1 MEAAEAAVQGMH
13 SGRVESEFILDLGEV
28 EGVKTVLA
36 ESTTGVWETP
46 DSLHLSITVSR
57 QGSPS
62 VEIDGRTIETPN
74 YSLTGEVIFIGEDV
88 YLMMDSPIVKVRYEG
103 ERDIHNDRSFDLFY
117 FFDYQLLLADEISM
131 VEQELNGEQVYYIR
145 GPIAIHRAYPVIGA
159 SALDGVLEYWIGAED
174 YLLRR
179 FEVSGVDSR
188 REDST
193 QKLNGWI
200 SLSDFGEPVDIQ
212 RPVHEGADDHGNLPS
227 TATEVRVGE
236 PVAATSVESWF
247 DTYTNSPV
255 LPSELEEGQQPVTG
269 TVDSWLDD
277 DYFRFQAEG
286 GQRYVIAA
294 SHERITGIFGIRA
307 TLYGPDGVTQ
317 ESTRRK
323 WDYYWV
329 GSMVE
334 WEAPASDTYY
344 LRVERGKDGMVPY
357 TLTITPV
364 E

>member
-1 MEAAEAAVQGMH
+1 
-13 SGRVESEFILDLGEV
+13 
-28 EGVKTVLA
+28 
-36 ESTTGVWETP
+36 
-46 DSLHLSITVSR
+46 
-57 QGSPS
+57 
-62 VEIDGRTIETPN
+62 
-74 YSLTGEVIFIGEDV
+74 
-88 YLMMDSPIVKVRYEG
+88 MMDSPIVKVRYEG

-131 VEQELNGEQVYYIR
+131 VEQELNDEQVYYIR
-145 GPIAIHRAYPVIGA
+145 GPIAIHRAYPVIGP

-179 FEVSGVDSR
+179 FEISGVDSGG
-188 REDST
+188 E
-193 QKLNGWI
+193 KFNGVI
-200 SLSDFGEPVDIQ
+200 TLSDFGEPVDIQ
-212 RPVHEGADDHGNLPS
+212 RPVHEGPDDHGNLPS

-236 PVAATSVESWF
+236 PVAATSVDSWF

-269 TVDSWLDD
+269 TVDSWLDS

-294 SHERITGIFGIRA
+294 SHERIAGIFGIRT
-307 TLYGPDGVTQ
+307 TLYGPDGVTP

-329 GSMVE
+329 GSMIE
-334 WEAPASDTYY
+334 WQAPASDTYY
-344 LRVERGKDGMVPY
+344 LRVERIKDGMVPY